1 MLGPNCA
8 VGQPESC
15 RMMRGGVLLLGTEFA
30 GIEVGAHDCC
40 GSQVIMIASWV
51 QSCLQ
56 RIKEETKA

>member
-1 MLGPNCA
+1 
-8 VGQPESC
+8 
-15 RMMRGGVLLLGTEFA
+15 MMRGGVLLLGTEFA